1 MKDNIFTGIIYL
13 KKHGWHRTGAGA
25 HPNVYGLF
33 MTPIRQRFAEMIVRL
48 VQLPAIALAV
58 AGVFVFGS
66 QCLWW
71 IQDHIW
77 YPKTLLDLW
86 LDLGGSFRLVGAPAL
101 QRVVL
106 WLLDLPLS
114 GGLLVGGIA
123 LFWLGNLV
131 KRTLN
136 LGRSRA
142 ANRRG
147 F

>member
-1 MKDNIFTGIIYL
+1 MS
-13 KKHGWHRTGAGA
+13 
-25 HPNVYGLF
+25 V
-33 MTPIRQRFAEMIVRL
+33 IRQRLPEKIGRL

-71 IQDHIW
+71 IQDQIW

-86 LDLGGSFRLVGAPAL
+86 LDLGGTFRVVGSAWL

-114 GGLLVGGIA
+114 GGLLIAGIA
-123 LFWLGNLV
+123 LFWLGDLV
-131 KRTLN
+131 KRTQSP
-136 LGRSRA
+136 GRPPPA
-142 ANRRG
+142 ARPR
-147 F
+147 

>member
-1 MKDNIFTGIIYL
+1 MK
-13 KKHGWHRTGAGA
+13 
-25 HPNVYGLF
+25 
-33 MTPIRQRFAEMIVRL
+33 PIRQRLAEMIVRL
-48 VQLPAIALAV
+48 FQLPAIAFAV

-71 IQDHIW
+71 VQDHVW

-86 LDLGGSFRLVGAPAL
+86 LDLGGSFRLVGAPMFHH
-101 QRVVL
+101 VTL

-123 LFWLGNLV
+123 LFWLGDLV

-136 LGRSRA
+136 IGRSSVV
-142 ANRRG
+142 NRH
-147 F
+147 